1 MQEAPAAPRTI
12 ADLSDPQLVHLLRA
26 GLISPHRLEADLHN
40 PTRAVAVRRAFVADA
55 LARSPA
61 AQRVVTAQGA
71 SSAMAHL
78 PSSAAAFDVD
88 GFYKGILNTNCEAVI
103 G

>member
-1 MQEAPAAPRTI
+1 
-12 ADLSDPQLVHLLRA
+12 
-26 GLISPHRLEADLHN
+26 
-40 PTRAVAVRRAFVADA
+40 
-55 LARSPA
+55 
-61 AQRVVTAQGA
+61 
-71 SSAMAHL
+71 MAHL